1 MGTAIAGSSAT
12 ALELLLE
19 KVYKDSSYD
28 FRQYRQGTV
37 IRRLDRRL
45 RATGSRTYLDYM
57 RFLDIHPQEYQ
68 RLNDYLT
75 IHVSSFFRNADAFQQ
90 LAGRILPDMVNYK
103 KKHGQRSLSFWSA
116 ACASGEE
123 PYSIAIMLIESLG
136 QGLPEFDISIN
147 ATDISRQALNR
158 AQSARYRNTEGLS
171 STLMERYF
179 DYSDDCYTVKDKIR
193 RTVEFSYFNL
203 LSKRNP
209 FFTGVDFVFCC
220 NIFIYMQKQL
230 QERVLNLLYKSLA
243 VPGYLILGEAET
255 LTENLYDKLEC
266 LDARAKI
273 YKKNDKTV

>member
-1 MGTAIAGSSAT
+1 MGTAAAGSSAT

-19 KVYKDSSYD
+19 KVYEDSSYD

-45 RATGSRTYLDYM
+45 QATGSRTYLDYM
-57 RFLDIHPQEYQ
+57 RFLDIHPQEFQ

-75 IHVSSFFRNADAFQQ
+75 VHVSSFFRNAHAFQQ
-90 LAGRILPDMVNYK
+90 LAGRVLPELVIYK

-136 QGLPEFDISIN
+136 QGLPEFDVSIN

-171 STLMERYF
+171 DTLLERYF
-179 DYSDDCYTVKDKIR
+179 DYSDGCYTVKDRVR
-193 RTVEFSYFNL
+193 RMVEFSYFDL

-209 FFTGVDFVFCC
+209 FSTGVDCIFCC
-220 NIFIYMQKQL
+220 NILIYMQKQL
-230 QERVLNLLYKSLA
+230 QERVLNLLYESLN

-255 LTENLYDKLEC
+255 LTENLHDKLEC

-273 YKKNDKTV
+273 YERRE

>member
-1 MGTAIAGSSAT
+1 METAAAGSSAT

-45 RATGSRTYLDYM
+45 QATGSRTYLDYM
-57 RFLDIHPQEYQ
+57 RFLDIHPQEYH

-75 IHVSSFFRNADAFQQ
+75 IHVSSFFRNANAFQQ
-90 LAGRILPDMVNYK
+90 LAGWVLPELVIYK
-103 KKHGQRSLSFWSA
+103 RKHEQRSLSFWSA

-147 ATDISRQALNR
+147 ATDINRQALSK
-158 AQSARYRNTEGLS
+158 AQAARYRNTEGLS
-171 STLMERYF
+171 DTLLERYF
-179 DYSDDCYTVKDKIR
+179 DYSDGCYTLKDKVR
-193 RTVEFSYFNL
+193 RMVEFSYFNL

-209 FFTGVDFVFCC
+209 FLAGADCIFCC
-220 NIFIYMQKQL
+220 NILIYMQKQL
-230 QERVLNLLYKSLA
+230 QERVLNLLYESLN

-255 LTENLYDKLEC
+255 LTENLHDKLEC
-266 LDARAKI
+266 LDARVKI
-273 YKKNDKTV
+273 YKKNGKTN